1 MKYHLRVVTV
11 LLSLAVACLTTGRL
25 SGEDAEQEQL
35 KVGDRMP
42 SFNLKDYQGNSFD
55 SANLDGK
62 KSTVVVFFGVEC
74 PLVKFYVP
82 KLGELVKNNRDHLQ
96 IIGLNSNRQDS
107 ITEITKFASDLKVNC
122 PLLKDPANRVADAF
136 GASRTPEVFLFD
148 SNQELVYQGAI
159 DDQFTYG
166 KQKFKAS
173 NNYLADAVEAIKNR
187 KAPKVQ
193 KTDTDGCIIGRV
205 LTQNAENKSTVTYAN
220 QISRILNERCVKCH
234 RDGEAAPFS
243 LTDYDEVVGWAGM
256 IDEVVK
262 DQRMPPWHANPKHGK
277 FKNDPTLSTEQKQ
290 LISDWVKAGAPLG
303 DTNDLPTPPKF
314 TEGWRIGEPDVVF
327 QVTKKPYPIPAGGIL
342 PYQYFQVKTNF
353 TEDKW
358 IQAAEIRIG
367 NRAVVHHIIV
377 AVSKRGRK
385 PVHGEL
391 DSDWLT
397 AAAPGSAPLML
408 TDGLAKVIPAGA
420 TLVFQVHYTP
430 IGTPQTDL
438 SSVGF
443 KFADKKQVRKV
454 VGTKSVRNTRFVI
467 PAGEANQDVTAKRTM
482 SQDALLLAMFPHMH
496 LRGKSFKYTAN
507 YPDGRS
513 EVLLDVPN
521 YDFNWQNGYE
531 FEQPKLLP
539 RGTEILCEAIFDN
552 SAKNFSNPNPKEIV
566 RWGDQTHEEM
576 MIGYFDMVLSEQ
588 DLLNRLS
595 ERQDR

>member
-1 MKYHLRVVTV
+1 MKYRLRIFNTLLFIAAVCVTSPV
-11 LLSLAVACLTTGRL
+11 LVA
-25 SGEDAEQEQL
+25 EDAEREQL
-35 KVGDRMP
+35 QTGDLMP
-42 SFNLKDYQGNSFD
+42 SFVLKDYQGNSFD
-55 SANLDGK
+55 SSKLDSDK
-62 KSTVVVFFGVEC
+62 ATIVVFFGVEC

-82 KLGELVKNNRDHLQ
+82 KLADLVKNNRDTLQ

-122 PLLKDPANRVADAF
+122 PLLKDPANRIADAF
-136 GASRTPEVFLFD
+136 GASRTPQVFLFN

-173 NNYLADAVEAIKNR
+173 KSYLADAVEAIKNQR
-187 KAPKVQ
+187 SPKIP
-193 KTDTDGCIIGRV
+193 KTETDGCIIGRI
-205 LTQNAENKSTVTYAN
+205 LPQDKDSKSTVTYAN
-220 QISRILNERCVKCH
+220 QISRILNERCVNCH

-277 FKNDPTLSTEQKQ
+277 FKNDPTLSIEQKK

-303 DTNDLPTPPKF
+303 DKDDLPTPPEF

-327 QVTKKPYPIPAGGIL
+327 QVTKKPYSIPAGGVL
-342 PYQYFQVKTNF
+342 PYEYFQVKTNF
-353 TEDKW
+353 KEDKW
-358 IQAAEIRIG
+358 VQAAEVRIG
-367 NRAVVHHIIV
+367 NRAVVHHV
-377 AVSKRGRK
+377 VVVVSRRGVR
-385 PVHGEL
+385 PVHGEIG
-391 DSDWLT
+391 SEWLT
-397 AAAPGSAPLML
+397 AAAPGSKPLIL
-408 TDGLAKVIPAGA
+408 SDGLAKVIPAGA

-443 KFADKKQVRKV
+443 KFVDKDRVRKI
-454 VGTKSVRNTRFVI
+454 VGTKQVSARELKI
-467 PAGEANQDVTAKRTM
+467 PAWDDSYEVSASRKMR
-482 SQDALLLAMFPHMH
+482 QDALMLAMFPHMH
-496 LRGKSFKYTAN
+496 WRGKSFKYTAK

-539 RGTEILCEAIFDN
+539 RGTEILCEAVFDN
-552 SAKNFSNPNPKEIV
+552 SAKNFANPDPSKPV
-566 RWGDQTHEEM
+566 TWGDQTYEEM
-576 MIGYFDMVLSEQ
+576 MIGYFDMVLPEQ
-588 DLLNRLS
+588 DLQNRLS
-595 ERQDR
+595 EQQEP